1 MTITRSRPESDAAAI
16 ERLHESFAAQRRA
29 FLADPSPALET
40 RLERVAAVG
49 EMALANRLKIRAALS
64 ADFGSHPPLFADMVE
79 TLGMAGRA
87 AFVAENLPGWLEP
100 ERRAADPAMYGTG
113 WAEMRREPKGVIGN
127 IVPWNFPFDLSL
139 GPLIDMLAAGNRVIM
154 KPSEFAPACADL
166 LAEMVAST
174 FPVDLVDVA
183 VGGLDLAREFAT
195 LRWDHLLYTGSPRVG
210 REVAKAA
217 AENLVPTT
225 LELGGKTP
233 AILLADAVEPAT
245 VEHIVGIKMIKN
257 GQMCNTVDHCLV
269 PADQVDRFVELAE
282 QWVAGAVPNYS
293 RTDDC
298 PGIISDAHLDRVLG
312 LIEEAREAGCRV
324 IQLDKEGAV
333 DRTTRRVPMHIVV
346 DPPAGT
352 GLADEEVFGPILPV
366 HSYESL
372 DAAIDDVNAGERP
385 LGLYVFTGDDAAG
398 DDVLA
403 RTSSGGA
410 CVNACAL
417 QGRCPR
423 SGSAASAAAAP
434 AATTGSTAS
443 ASSPTPAASST
454 AAPTTSA
461 RSSTHPSTSASRRWS
476 TAPSKADRRTS
487 RRRSGTRRRRSHRG
501 AADASPGRRPLR
513 RSRLRRSSRARGRRR
528 RAAPERWAAD
538 GGARATRG
546 GGCRRRSRSQ
556 GRPGRRSACAGRPA
570 RR

>member
-1 MTITRSRPESDAAAI
+1 MTITRSRPDSDTAAI

-29 FLADPSPALET
+29 FLADPSPSLET

-49 EMALANRLKIRAALS
+49 EMALANRLKIRAALA

-87 AFVAENLPGWLEP
+87 AFVAESLPGWLEP

-233 AILLADAVEPAT
+233 AILLADAVEPRHRRAHRRDQDDQERADVQHGRPLPRTPPTRSIASSSWPSSGWRARCPTTRAPTTARGSSAT
-245 VEHIVGIKMIKN
+245 
-257 GQMCNTVDHCLV
+257 
-269 PADQVDRFVELAE
+269 P
-282 QWVAGAVPNYS
+282 
-293 RTDDC
+293 
-298 PGIISDAHLDRVLG
+298 ISTASSG

-324 IQLDKEGAV
+324 VQLDKEGAV

-372 DAAIDDVNAGERP
+372 DAAIDGVNAGERP

-417 QGRCPR
+417 QGALPSLGFGGVGR
-423 SGSAASAAAAP
+423 SG
-434 AATTGSTAS
+434 TGRHHGVDGFREFTNPRGVFHRGTDDLCALFYPPFDERQQ
-443 ASSPTPAASST
+443 ALVDGALEGLGR
-454 AAPTTSA
+454 A
-461 RSSTHPSTSASRRWS
+461 R
-476 TAPSKADRRTS
+476 
-487 RRRSGTRRRRSHRG
+487 RRRSGTRRRRSRRG
-501 AADASPGRRPLR
+501 AADASPAGDRFDDRDAAVAPGLER
-513 RSRLRRSSRARGRRR
+513 EDVARLRRRR
-528 RAAPERWAAD
+528 PAD

-546 GGCRRRSRSQ
+546 SGCRHRSRSR
-556 GRPGRRSACAGRPA
+556 GCPADDPHRGSASST
-570 RR
+570 